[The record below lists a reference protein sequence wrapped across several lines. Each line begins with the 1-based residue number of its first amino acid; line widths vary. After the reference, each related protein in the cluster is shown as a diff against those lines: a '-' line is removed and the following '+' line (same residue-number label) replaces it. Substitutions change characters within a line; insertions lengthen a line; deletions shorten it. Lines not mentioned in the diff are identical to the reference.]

1 MKVRFALDL
10 LKFESFFNESILESR
25 IGFNVFYEFLQQ
37 VFRLL
42 ILLLIDFI
50 IIYWLVVSSILL
62 ISSQWVLVVEYFNM

>member
-10 LKFESFFNESILESR
+10 LKFESLLNESILESR

-42 ILLLIDFI
+42 ILFLIDFI

-62 ISSQWVLVVEYFNM
+62 ISG